1 MTATEQSGPER
12 NNGGA
17 PLIAID
23 DEDIVIEHH
32 FEDWLAF
39 VIFWVLAIVVFAQ
52 FFTRYV
58 LNDSLAWTEEIAR
71 YLLMWV
77 TFIGAAI
84 AMRRRTNI
92 AVEMLEHFLPE
103 RFAPLLRAAIDIITV
118 GFLAC
123 LAWFSLTIVD
133 RMQIQRM
140 TIIDVSMSVVYAGVS
155 LGVFLMLFRAVQALW
170 LNMRSG
176 WRRTAPERTPL
187 ID

>member
-1 MTATEQSGPER
+1 MTSSEQTRPETSG
-12 NNGGA
+12 GSA
-17 PLIAID
+17 PLIVAD
-23 DEDIVIEHH
+23 DEEYVIEHH

-39 VIFWVLAIVVFAQ
+39 AIFWVLGIVVFAQ

-84 AMRRRTNI
+84 AMRRGTNI

-103 RFAPLLRAAIDIITV
+103 RFTPLLRAVIDIITV
-118 GFLAC
+118 GFLTC
-123 LAWFSLTIVD
+123 LAWFSLTIVE

-140 TIIDVSMSVVYAGVS
+140 TIVDVSMSVVYAGVS

-170 LNMRSG
+170 RNMRSG
-176 WRRTAPERTPL
+176 WRRAAPEHPPL

>member
-1 MTATEQSGPER
+1 METGPQSGPRPDESD
-12 NNGGA
+12 A
-17 PLIAID
+17 PLIVM
-23 DEDIVIEHH
+23 EEEEIVIEHH

-39 VIFWVLAIVVFAQ
+39 AVFWVLGIVVFAQ

-84 AMRRRTNI
+84 VTRRRTHI
-92 AVEMLEHFLPE
+92 AVEMLEYFLPE
-103 RFAPLLRAAIDIITV
+103 RPASILRAVIDIVTV
-118 GFLAC
+118 GFLGC
-123 LAWFSLTIVD
+123 LAWFSFTIIE

-140 TIIDVSMSVVYAGVS
+140 TIIDMPMSVVYGGVAF
-155 LGVFLMLFRAVQALW
+155 GVFLMLFRAAQVFW
-170 LNMRSG
+170 RNMRGG
-176 WRRTAPERTPL
+176 WRRTAPEHTLL